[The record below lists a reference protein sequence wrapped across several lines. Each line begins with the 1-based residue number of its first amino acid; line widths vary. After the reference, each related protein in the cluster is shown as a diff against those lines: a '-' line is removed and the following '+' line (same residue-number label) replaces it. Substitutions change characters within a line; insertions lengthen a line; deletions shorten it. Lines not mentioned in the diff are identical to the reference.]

1 MAATGRNLLLELRIK
16 ATAPDRNLLS
26 NIHMVDA
33 NRGTQSVEHCWCSF
47 TLAGDS
53 CDCCLSA
60 SVLMQLEVNYKE
72 KYP

>member
-26 NIHMVDA
+26 NIHTVDA
-33 NRGTQSVEHCWCSF
+33 NRGTQSVDHCCCSF

-53 CDCCLSA
+53 CDCCLGVPVKWWSR
-60 SVLMQLEVNYKE
+60 KE
-72 KYP
+72 A